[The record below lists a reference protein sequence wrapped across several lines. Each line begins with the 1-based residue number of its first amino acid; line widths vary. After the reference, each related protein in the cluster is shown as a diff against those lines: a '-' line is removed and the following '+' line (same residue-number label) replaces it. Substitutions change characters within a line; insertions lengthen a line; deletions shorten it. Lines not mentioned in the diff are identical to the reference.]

1 MEQQILELSP
11 DKESTA
17 TRFGDLYV
25 RNLTE
30 LKAFLLSD
38 MSSLHFG
45 MAIDYHLTME
55 HINQRTNDS
64 KPVLEHLQNLHK
76 LKIPTRNHTVA
87 ITTLEYKEPKF
98 FYKMKEHT
106 VPVKNESSFN
116 RITSWG

>member
-17 TRFGDLYV
+17 ARFGDLYV

-30 LKAFLLSD
+30 LKAFLLLD

-45 MAIDYHLTME
+45 MEIDYHLIME

-76 LKIPTRNHTVA
+76 LEIPTGNHAVA
-87 ITTLEYKEPKF
+87 ITALEYKEPKF

-106 VPVKNESSFN
+106 VPAKNESSFN
-116 RITSWG
+116 RIAS